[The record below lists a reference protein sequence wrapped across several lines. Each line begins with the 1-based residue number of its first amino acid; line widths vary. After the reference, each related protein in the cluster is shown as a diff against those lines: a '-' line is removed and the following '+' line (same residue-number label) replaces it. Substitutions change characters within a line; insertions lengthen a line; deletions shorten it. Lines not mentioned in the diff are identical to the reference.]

1 MHTYVTQ
8 RPDVSAVI
16 EGILGQHMI
25 AQATMLDHFIFT
37 AEAAGWTSEEIHGR
51 LRRIVDSTTIGEI
64 RIIDRSR
71 GTIYSNFPPGGEGR
85 SRADTPHFEDLG
97 ALLDGLE
104 PVAGHPI
111 APRASDGT
119 VYKYVIRASQD
130 SSRLI

>member
-1 MHTYVTQ
+1 MHTYATQ

-16 EGILGQHMI
+16 EGILGQHMT

-37 AEAAGWTSEEIHGR
+37 AEAAGWTSDEIHGR
-51 LRRIVDSTTIGEI
+51 LSRIVASTTIGEI

-85 SRADTPHFEDLG
+85 SLADTPYFEDLG

-104 PVAGHPI
+104 TVAGHPD
-111 APRASDGT
+111 RAARLRRHRLQ
-119 VYKYVIRASQD
+119 VRHNCRA
-130 SSRLI
+130 

>member
-1 MHTYVTQ
+1 
-8 RPDVSAVI
+8 
-16 EGILGQHMI
+16 
-25 AQATMLDHFIFT
+25 MLDHFIFT